1 MREFSAEPYLGKWAT
16 HIPISNSEIQVFRD
30 CPRKWYLQYYLGYGM
45 KKKKVLGPLA
55 LGSRVH
61 NSLEKFY
68 RDGVLVEDSY
78 EEALE
83 LDRQK
88 FLEDGDDQDPE
99 LEKKFWDE
107 ADLGRIMLEGYL
119 EWVDENNLDYNLET
133 IGVEKQL
140 TVPMFNDRIILQ
152 GKIDRKVR
160 NLDNGHISILDYKTA
175 QSFATYDKTYNQSEQ
190 IRMYVLLD
198 LLSGDKNPIDGG
210 IYRVLRKV
218 KRTRTMKNPAYKEY
232 YVQISRTDIETYYKK
247 LANILSKM
255 LETRDRLD
263 AGENH
268 LDVVWANFNENCSWK
283 CPFYKSCP
291 LMDDGSDFE
300 GYVESYCEV
309 IDPYE
314 RYKEESTI

>member
-1 MREFSAEPYLGKWAT
+1 M
-16 HIPISNSEIQVFRD
+16 
-30 CPRKWYLQYYLGYGM
+30 
-45 KKKKVLGPLA
+45 
-55 LGSRVH
+55 
-61 NSLEKFY
+61 
-68 RDGVLVEDSY
+68 
-78 EEALE
+78 
-83 LDRQK
+83 
-88 FLEDGDDQDPE
+88 
-99 LEKKFWDE
+99 
-107 ADLGRIMLEGYL
+107 
-119 EWVDENNLDYNLET
+119 
-133 IGVEKQL
+133 EKQL

-152 GKIDRKVR
+152 GKIDRKVK